1 MEDLSTKLEKLLMD
15 AEDCDLIGR
24 LAADRNKRELFEK
37 LAADLRAIARDIQVV
52 IAGRTNV
59 SPPSN
64 QNKVPAATSNAEL
77 NKSQIPSE

>member
-24 LAADRNKRELFEK
+24 LAADPNKRELFEK

-59 SPPSN
+59 SPQSN
-64 QNKVPAATSNAEL
+64 
-77 NKSQIPSE
+77 